1 MNEIENRMINY
12 LNNTELENTS
22 YVDWAFFAV
31 FSKVIEKMNGGVSCV
46 S

>member
-1 MNEIENRMINY
+1 MNELENKLMTYMNR
-12 LNNTELENTS
+12 TELEDKS
-22 YVDWAFFAV
+22 YIDWSFFAV